1 MESKIEI
8 LSTINVEHSDDLYK
22 IVDTLNRTLKRD
34 NLMFSTLALDEE
46 NKNQAVFTIY
56 RT

>member
-34 NLMFSTLALDEE
+34 NLMFSMRWMKKTKTKPFLPFI
-46 NKNQAVFTIY
+46 V
-56 RT
+56 RR